1 MSSISVVKHKNKGR
15 VVLCFCKTQKRRF
28 FMGIWFS
35 VLLFAVGIVL
45 VVKGGDWFVDAAS
58 WIARAA
64 RIPTFIIGA
73 TIVSIATTLPEMI
86 VSIMASAEGKNDMAV
101 GNAVG
106 SVTANLGLI
115 MAIAFVFLPVIA
127 PRKKY
132 LKQCLILIG
141 TAGILWAGSLSGK
154 VSLWATIALAA
165 LFILFTA
172 TTIVDAKQETETEE
186 KPVCNRK
193 EIIKHIV
200 LFAVGAAA
208 IVVGSNLLINGGS
221 DIAVALGVPE
231 RVIAV
236 TMVAIGTSLP
246 EFVTTITAIRKKE
259 ANLSAGNIIGANI
272 IDLALILPICSVVS
286 GSSFAVSAVSL
297 KIDFPVCFLL
307 TLVAMIPLMIK
318 ERSYKIQ
325 GIVMLV
331 IYAVYLA
338 FTV

>member
-1 MSSISVVKHKNKGR
+1 
-15 VVLCFCKTQKRRF
+15 
-28 FMGIWFS
+28 MGIWFS

>member
-1 MSSISVVKHKNKGR
+1 
-15 VVLCFCKTQKRRF
+15 
-28 FMGIWFS
+28 MGIWFS

-106 SVTANLGLI
+106 SVAANLGLI

-272 IDLALILPICSVVS
+272 IDLALIVPICSAVS

>member
-1 MSSISVVKHKNKGR
+1 
-15 VVLCFCKTQKRRF
+15 
-28 FMGIWFS
+28 MGIWFS

-272 IDLALILPICSVVS
+272 IDLALILPICSAVS

>member
-1 MSSISVVKHKNKGR
+1 
-15 VVLCFCKTQKRRF
+15 
-28 FMGIWFS
+28 MGIWFS

-172 TTIVDAKQETETEE
+172 TTIVDAMQETETEE

-200 LFAVGAAA
+200 LFAVGTAA

-236 TMVAIGTSLP
+236 TMVAIGASLP

-272 IDLALILPICSVVS
+272 IDLALILPICSAVS

>member
-1 MSSISVVKHKNKGR
+1 
-15 VVLCFCKTQKRRF
+15 
-28 FMGIWFS
+28 MGIWFS

-106 SVTANLGLI
+106 SVAANLGLI

-200 LFAVGAAA
+200 LFAVGTAA